1 MIRIYEGMRPIVAKF
16 ALFGDSDRVVPI
28 LTKFLA
34 NFTSVKFA
42 LALALESIQDVTSA
56 KADVL
61 EQLEAANEALR
72 CAASMGVAFFRAE
85 GPRQQVVNPHWG
97 AKPHPFGAFCSDMR
111 PERVE
116 D

>member
-1 MIRIYEGMRPIVAKF
+1 MIRIYEGMKPIVAKF

-28 LTKFLA
+28 LTKFFA

-42 LALALESIQDVTSA
+42 LARALESIQDVTSV

-61 EQLEAANEALR
+61 EKLEAANEALR
-72 CAASMGVAFFRAE
+72 CAASMGVTFFRAE
-85 GPRQQVVNPHWG
+85 GPRQQVVNPHRG
-97 AKPHPFGAFCSDMR
+97 AKPNPFGAFCSDMR